1 MDISDFFQENP
12 QAAIAFSGGVDSAF
26 LLYCAARYGNR
37 VRAYYVQTAFQPEF
51 ERRDARQLAQQ
62 LGVGLTVLEEDV
74 LDDGQILENSPR
86 RCYYC
91 KRRLFRRLTEA
102 ARADGFSL
110 VLDGTNASD
119 DLSDRPGV
127 QALMELGVRS
137 PLRECGLTK
146 QEIRRRSQ
154 EAGLFTFDKPAYA
167 CLATRIPT
175 GEPITEEKLDRT
187 QWAEDYLYSLGLRD
201 FRVRLWQDTARIQLR
216 EADLPLAAAHREAIV
231 TQLKRRY
238 RGVVLDLEVR
248 HAL

>member
-1 MDISDFFQENP
+1 MEISAFFREHP
-12 QAAIAFSGGVDSAF
+12 QAAIAFSGGVDSAY
-26 LLYCAARYGNR
+26 LLYCAARYAAR

-51 ERRDARQLAQQ
+51 ERRDARALAAQ
-62 LGVGLTVLEEDV
+62 LGVELTVLEEDV
-74 LDDGQILENSPR
+74 LADPQVLENSPR

-91 KRRLFRRLTEA
+91 KRRLFRRLTEE

-127 QALMELGVRS
+127 QALRELGVRS
-137 PLRECGLTK
+137 PLRECGMTK

-154 EAGLFTFDKPAYA
+154 QAGLFTFDKPAYA

-175 GEPITEEKLDRT
+175 GEMITEEKLDRT
-187 QWAEDYLYSLGLRD
+187 QWAEDHLFSLGLRD
-201 FRVRLWQDTARIQLR
+201 FRVRLWQDAARIQICQEDIPVL
-216 EADLPLAAAHREAIV
+216 AAHREEIV
-231 TQLKRRY
+231 ETLKHRY
-238 RGVVLDLEVR
+238 SGVVLDLEVR